1 MLASMLLERTELLV
15 RGEGSGA
22 TTKAGLKLPPVG
34 ADADVAA
41 TQKSATDRN
50 VKAFIILLT
59 SGSSIYAAFVLF

>member
-22 TTKAGLKLPPVG
+22 TTKAGLKLLPVG
-34 ADADVAA
+34 ADADVTA

-50 VKAFIILLT
+50 VKAFIVLLT
-59 SGSSIYAAFVLF
+59 IWEFYFALLFF